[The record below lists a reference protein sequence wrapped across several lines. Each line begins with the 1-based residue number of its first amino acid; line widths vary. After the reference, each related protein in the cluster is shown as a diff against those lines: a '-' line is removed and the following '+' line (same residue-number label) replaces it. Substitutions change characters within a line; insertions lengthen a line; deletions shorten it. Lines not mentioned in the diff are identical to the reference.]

1 VTPRSPRIGSSTHL
15 RDSGQLL
22 RTDVMPGVRLAPAAR
37 TRNPGRESPGRL
49 AWIGNSKG
57 PFRTANFAERA
68 ETLAALTQGAA
79 LPAAS
84 VPAGKHHQHG
94 NQISRGCAGGVRAT
108 SDASSGRDLSPAVLL
123 QMRQDARYDR
133 ELFDAGID
141 PELATAARAAFD
153 LDSEHAL
160 EPACLVH
167 CHVSGRRGL
176 LCFA

>member
-108 SDASSGRDLSPAVLL
+108 SDASSGRDLSPAVFSKCAR
-123 QMRQDARYDR
+123 MRAMT
-133 ELFDAGID
+133 ESSSM
-141 PELATAARAAFD
+141 LALIQSLRPQRAQPSISTPNTR
-153 LDSEHAL
+153 LS
-160 EPACLVH
+160 
-167 CHVSGRRGL
+167 RR
-176 LCFA
+176 A